1 VGALVSERDLGV
13 VEVNPHREVL
23 DYSQNTTGHHSSSVG
38 SLPTAPAVHGRNSH
52 PAKLLREQSSMVM
65 RRASTGA
72 ITADTPLL
80 KKSFLPR
87 GEVTVV
93 SSKPTQDG
101 RGKRSSTRNGSE
113 VSEDIWMHL
122 AGATEGGIPLP
133 AVQTPLLREARGR
146 AEDDDGGGDLVGGGE
161 AGEGVE
167 NLTSN
172 GEEDAGG
179 MAVVGGK
186 FEEVVDEMAP
196 LAARGADDAM
206 VTVSQEWLEA

>member
-1 VGALVSERDLGV
+1 
-13 VEVNPHREVL
+13 VNPHREIM
-23 DYSQNTTGHHSSSVG
+23 DYSQHTTGHNSNSGG
-38 SLPTAPAVHGRNSH
+38 SPLTASAGQGRNAH
-52 PAKLLREQSSMVM
+52 PAKWLREQSSMVM

-72 ITADTPLL
+72 ITADAPLL
-80 KKSFLPR
+80 KKSFLTR
-87 GEVTVV
+87 GEVTVG

-101 RGKRSSTRNGSE
+101 KGKRSSTRNGSE
-113 VSEDIWMHL
+113 VSDDIWMHL

-146 AEDDDGGGDLVGGGE
+146 AEDDGGGDLVGGGE

-167 NLTSN
+167 NLPSN
-172 GEEDAGG
+172 GEVDAGG
-179 MAVVGGK
+179 VAVVGGK
-186 FEEVVDEMAP
+186 FEEVVDEMDT